1 MTELE
6 KVTAKI
12 EEAESTLKKL
22 QTDGASEGML
32 ISFQNYLVELRKERN
47 ILLTK
52 GGNLIC

>member
-6 KVTAKI
+6 KVTATI

-32 ISFQNYLVELRKERN
+32 ISFQNYLVELQKEKTYSWQEQV
-47 ILLTK
+47 I
-52 GGNLIC
+52 